1 MKKTLTVII
10 AALFSSAA
18 IMLTACSGGGEG
30 GDSAGG
36 LFGANSN
43 GTAVSTLDPG
53 TSAIQSNPFA
63 EPSAAQ
69 PSDTQP
75 SYTQPSY
82 TEPSYQPSYTQPSY
96 TEPSYQ
102 PSAVMPS
109 STERSI
115 REVLDS
121 IGGTSALQQSVQNN
135 ISNANVQVSY
145 NGDDQIVVNLVLKQ
159 TLDLNSAEGQQ
170 FVNGFHNDMP
180 ASIAPTIT
188 QIRQSTNARPF
199 TFLMVVSNPD
209 GTVLDQ
215 MVVSEDMA
223 STTQTSS
230 YIDTDPSYYYEPS
243 DDDDDEPSYQPS
255 AVMPSATERSI
266 REVLDSMGGTSVLQ
280 QSVQNSIGTTAT
292 VEVSYNGDDQIVVKI
307 ISPQNIDPNSSEGQ
321 QYLSGFRD
329 QMPASIA
336 PTITQI
342 RQVTNARPF
351 TFLVI
356 VANPD
361 GTVID
366 QVVVSENG

>member
-82 TEPSYQPSYTQPSY
+82 TEPSYQS
-96 TEPSYQ
+96 
-102 PSAVMPS
+102 SAVMPS

-280 QSVQNSIGTTAT
+280 QSVQNSVGTTAT

-351 TFLVI
+351 TFLMI